1 MAQKTMF
8 SCTAHFK
15 SSLNIILTKMP
26 QRWKGSNTSKSDRI
40 TALQYTIEHV
50 LIFLLKFEVCA
61 IREVRTDHSIRP
73 QSLSSKAKRL
83 FARVDCSMSYSVCA
97 SVLLFVGVGASYLW
111 KCIVICESV
120 SISRIVF
127 DLCKCFVTRASIF
140 HPSKYFPTQQV
151 FSIRAS
157 VLRFVEVYC
166 PCEPPYKT
174 VHLTSTEVLSRVSYN
189 NANDND
195 NDNDNDDNNRTDGR
209 LKCQAILGY
218 QFIDYDHCFIE
229 QTFVFTTLGAR

>member
-120 SISRIVF
+120 CINRIIF
-127 DLCKCFVTRASIF
+127 DLYKCF
-140 HPSKYFPTQQV
+140 PSQQV
-151 FSIRAS
+151 FSIHCDLWKCY
-157 VLRFVEVYC
+157 VLYLWKCFVPMSHRSTAQDKNKKCCRRRY
-166 PCEPPYKT
+166 T
-174 VHLTSTEVLSRVSYN
+174 HLWMPHICNHEYIVT
-189 NANDND
+189 
-195 NDNDNDDNNRTDGR
+195 
-209 LKCQAILGY
+209 
-218 QFIDYDHCFIE
+218 
-229 QTFVFTTLGAR
+229 